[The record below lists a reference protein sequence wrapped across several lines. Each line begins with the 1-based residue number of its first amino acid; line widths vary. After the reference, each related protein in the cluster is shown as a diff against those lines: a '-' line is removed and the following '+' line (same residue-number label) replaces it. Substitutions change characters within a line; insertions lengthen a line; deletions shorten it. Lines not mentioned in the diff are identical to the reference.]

1 MPGLQR
7 CEKGYMAEIVYRTA
21 QEADLPILAQR
32 FVLLNETYYQL
43 GYLLPHPENVGES
56 WLESF
61 QRTLGR
67 FSQVFI
73 AEQDG
78 QIVGFAL
85 CRLKRVPGYMG
96 GVTVGELS
104 DIWVSPEI
112 RRSGVGVRLTTLVLN
127 WLREKG
133 THSVEVQVLRDNEAA
148 WKLFTG
154 LGFQFEYRS
163 ARLLWDETP
172 EVLFRTDRTIS
183 QEENK
188 HPD

>member
-1 MPGLQR
+1 MPGRQP

-67 FSQVFI
+67 FSQVFV

-85 CRLKRVPGYMG
+85 CRLKRVPGHMG

-104 DIWVSPEI
+104 DIWVSPKI
-112 RRSGVGVRLTTLVLN
+112 RRSGIGVRLTTLVLN